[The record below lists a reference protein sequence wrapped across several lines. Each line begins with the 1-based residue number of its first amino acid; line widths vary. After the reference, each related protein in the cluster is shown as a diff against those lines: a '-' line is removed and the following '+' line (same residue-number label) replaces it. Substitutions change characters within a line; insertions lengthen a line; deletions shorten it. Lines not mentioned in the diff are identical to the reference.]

1 MQQHV
6 SITSPHIGGGNQH
19 GQTDSNS
26 ALTLHCGWLWFFMRI
41 RLSFGRLRGDLQVVE
56 KEAQV
61 TSWWVGTND
70 LWVNGLALLTF
81 DP

>member
-1 MQQHV
+1 MV
-6 SITSPHIGGGNQH
+6 
-19 GQTDSNS
+19 
-26 ALTLHCGWLWFFMRI
+26 R
-41 RLSFGRLRGDLQVVE
+41 E

-70 LWVNGLALLTF
+70 LWVNGHALLTF

>member
-1 MQQHV
+1 M
-6 SITSPHIGGGNQH
+6 
-19 GQTDSNS
+19 DS
-26 ALTLHCGWLWFFMRI
+26 AHLCPPLFTLHLPFTAAESGSLGGSDPSPAGLEGTCM
-41 RLSFGRLRGDLQVVE
+41 FGE

-61 TSWWVGTND
+61 TSWWVVTND